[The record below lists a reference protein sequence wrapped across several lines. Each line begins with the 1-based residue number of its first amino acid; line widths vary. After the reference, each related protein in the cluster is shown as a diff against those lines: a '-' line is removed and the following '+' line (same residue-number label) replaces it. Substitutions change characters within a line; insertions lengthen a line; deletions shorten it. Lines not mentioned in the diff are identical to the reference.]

1 MKKLLILAGLLA
13 VFSSPSFAKEKETF
27 RGQDGKLHCLHSDGF
42 IHGDGACACMPDSP
56 GSCANAV
63 GAGATGAA
71 PPRKAVAQST
81 YVHKP
86 DSTQYHPEGEGG
98 IRANAAAPAPAARA
112 YVHKPDSTQY
122 HPEGEGGTRA
132 NAAAPAP
139 AARAYVHK
147 PDSTQYHPE
156 GEGGTKPK
164 AGVNADMPPRD
175 IDKPLKS
182 DK

>member
-122 HPEGEGGTRA
+122 HPEGEGGTKPK
-132 NAAAPAP
+132 PAVG
-139 AARAYVHK
+139 RAYVHK